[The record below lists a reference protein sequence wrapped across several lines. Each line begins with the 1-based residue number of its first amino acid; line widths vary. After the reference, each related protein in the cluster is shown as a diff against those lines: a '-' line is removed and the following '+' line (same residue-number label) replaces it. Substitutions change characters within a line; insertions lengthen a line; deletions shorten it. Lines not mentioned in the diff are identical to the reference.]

1 MSISFA
7 DKLSILTPFE
17 KRGMLQA
24 KCPVYGGLSRLLQWY
39 MYNNKDLAS
48 KIKDSG
54 RNLEPRL
61 SPSERVNEPGQK
73 IGLEPVYCGT
83 RGWTTRVHACR
94 IDLKG
99 N

>member
-48 KIKDSG
+48 KIKESG

-73 IGLEPVYCGT
+73 IGVEAVYCGT
-83 RGWTTRVHACR
+83 SWMDYKSPR
-94 IDLKG
+94 LQ